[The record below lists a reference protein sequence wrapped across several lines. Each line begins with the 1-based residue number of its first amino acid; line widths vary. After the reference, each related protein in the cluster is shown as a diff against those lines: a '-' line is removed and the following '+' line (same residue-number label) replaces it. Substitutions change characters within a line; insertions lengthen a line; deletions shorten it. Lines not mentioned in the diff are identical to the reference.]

1 MLFRSALAAFRMGQ
15 VEAARKSI
23 ERALETFDAEGNQ
36 VWVGETLLGLATLWS
51 REGNTRAA
59 AALIAAA
66 TLARAQYP
74 APPHVPFTPSHG
86 IDPNELPVEVT
97 NKSGPVLCA
106 EKDNV
111 HLDFASPAVRKM
123 RVQAVPPAYIGTIVT
138 DRWAPDWTAC
148 DMTRDP
154 NFRADNARRITFWE
168 TPDFWLT
175 GYTFP
180 SFWRPNTVP
189 VRVGQRVEQGL
200 HLVQFWM
207 RFRERAEEVL
217 VFYPPDGY
225 WRARPLPFGDLRWTA
240 YGSSFL
246 VGPIEIEGRPFVDIK
261 DIEFDPATRTLKTNF
276 VRGGSASVRLDKL
289 DQERIVLDVTLS
301 APITEKD
308 RPFAGL
314 RSMYVSEGNS
324 DVSRLAWRKKDGKTF
339 TQFPI
344 MNFMRATAS
353 EVWAGRTLPSKHN
366 TSAPDMVFR
375 DFSSAA
381 R

>member
-1 MLFRSALAAFRMGQ
+1 MLFRS
-15 VEAARKSI
+15 
-23 ERALETFDAEGNQ
+23 
-36 VWVGETLLGLATLWS
+36 
-51 REGNTRAA
+51 
-59 AALIAAA
+59 
-66 TLARAQYP
+66 
-74 APPHVPFTPSHG
+74 
-86 IDPNELPVEVT
+86 
-97 NKSGPVLCA
+97 
-106 EKDNV
+106 
-111 HLDFASPAVRKM
+111 FASPAVRKM
-123 RVQAVPPAYIGTIVT
+123 RVQAVHPAYIGTIVT

-246 VGPIEIEGRPFVDIK
+246 VGPVEMQERPIVAFKEVS
-261 DIEFDPATRTLKTNF
+261 FDPAAMTFTMEF
-276 VRGGSASVRLDKL
+276 ARGGSAKL
-289 DQERIVLDVTLS
+289 KIEEINQGRIALEASYSGAMPDNL
-301 APITEKD
+301 
-308 RPFAGL
+308 PFAAL
-314 RSMYVSEGNS
+314 RSMYATEMNA
-324 DVSRLAWRKKDGKTF
+324 DVAKVAWRARGGQGWNESPVMSFKGA
-339 TQFPI
+339 P
-344 MNFMRATAS
+344 AT
-353 EVWAGRTLPSKHN
+353 ELWAGRTVPSNHN
-366 TSAPDMVFR
+366 LSAPDMVFSQ
-375 DFSSAA
+375 FHAA

>member
-1 MLFRSALAAFRMGQ
+1 MSCGRLQMSNCPPAFR
-15 VEAARKSI
+15 R
-23 ERALETFDAEGNQ
+23 
-36 VWVGETLLGLATLWS
+36 
-51 REGNTRAA
+51 
-59 AALIAAA
+59 
-66 TLARAQYP
+66 
-74 APPHVPFTPSHG
+74 
-86 IDPNELPVEVT
+86 
-97 NKSGPVLCA
+97 
-106 EKDNV
+106 
-111 HLDFASPAVRKM
+111 FASILSSVSSNL
-123 RVQAVPPAYIGTIVT
+123 PPQ
-138 DRWAPDWTAC
+138 
-148 DMTRDP
+148 
-154 NFRADNARRITFWE
+154 N
-168 TPDFWLT
+168 
-175 GYTFP
+175 
-180 SFWRPNTVP
+180 
-189 VRVGQRVEQGL
+189 
-200 HLVQFWM
+200 
-207 RFRERAEEVL
+207 
-217 VFYPPDGY
+217 
-225 WRARPLPFGDLRWTA
+225 LRWSA